1 MEINKAFFQKYA
13 SRYNQTGYSEEIF
26 NVGKKARIRKPL
38 YFTKDEFD
46 AICAWKLSAFQINK
60 KYQNNENDDII
71 KITARA
77 FADNL
82 TDAQRFKHL
91 LKLNGV
97 GIPVASTLL
106 TIMFPDSYAIIDQK
120 AWKTICELGIINRNP
135 IKQFQY
141 NDWEQYISIIRRY
154 AEKFNLTPRTI
165 EKAFFALQWED
176 HKIAVDAPQ
185 SKTADFD
192 SDVVTI
198 IKKAFGGN
206 DSAKIPMMKKGSFT
220 AELEPE
226 GISVDNLGSN
236 PLLTWNVFVET
247 VELLKRNGAKARKG
261 NAMNFKLGDNELPLD
276 SVEGHIASKI
286 YQRKPGQSVFRRITP
301 IAAILSWAGICENKK
316 GFLRLRQ

>member
-1 MEINKAFFQKYA
+1 MSVKRQEKGN
-13 SRYNQTGYSEEIF
+13 
-26 NVGKKARIRKPL
+26 PL

-71 KITARA
+71 KITTRA
-77 FADNL
+77 FADSL

-106 TIMFPDSYAIIDQK
+106 TVMFPDSYAIIDQK
-120 AWKTICELGIINRNP
+120 AWKTMCELGIINRNP
-135 IKQFQY
+135 IKQFRY
-141 NDWEQYISIIRRY
+141 NDWEQYISMIRSY

-176 HKIAVDAPQ
+176 HKIAINAPQ
-185 SKTADFD
+185 RKTADFE

-198 IKKAFGGN
+198 IRKAFGGN
-206 DSAKIPMMKKGSFT
+206 DAAKIPMMNGDSLA

-236 PLLTWNVFVET
+236 PLLEWDVFVET
-247 VELLKRNGAKARKG
+247 VELLKRNGGKARKG
-261 NAMNFKLGDNELPLD
+261 NAMNFKLGDKELPLD
-276 SVEGHIASKI
+276 SVEGHIASMI
-286 YQRKPGQSVFRRITP
+286 YQRKAGQSVFRRITP
-301 IAAILSWAGICENKK
+301 IAAILSWAGICENKR
-316 GFLRLRQ
+316 GFLRLRE